1 MAMLVITRGYLKIM
15 QGFSFCN
22 DPKSHDGIT
31 AHYQPLG
38 RCRVAG
44 AVAIFAGESSGP
56 CSTLISVSSSQN
68 FRTCIEPADVDQEIS
83 RDIKRYQEIS
93 RDIKRYQEIS
103 RDIKRYQESKPSNQ
117 CETSKLT
124 VLSRIFWPVYAMVH
138 GTWYLVHGRFGR
150 WIDHHSPILEGLGSW
165 LHDKKD
171 SQIVESFQFAT
182 EIEKCKPQKR

>member
-15 QGFSFCN
+15 QGSSFCN

-44 AVAIFAGESSGP
+44 AVAIFASESSGP

-83 RDIKRYQEIS
+83 RDV
-93 RDIKRYQEIS
+93 
-103 RDIKRYQESKPSNQ
+103 KRYQESKPSNQ
-117 CETSKLT
+117 CETSKLK

-171 SQIVESFQFAT
+171 SQIVESFNLL
-182 EIEKCKPQKR
+182 QK

>member
-15 QGFSFCN
+15 QGSSFCN

-44 AVAIFAGESSGP
+44 AVAIFASESSGP

-83 RDIKRYQEIS
+83 RDIKS
-93 RDIKRYQEIS
+93 RNLQTS
-103 RDIKRYQESKPSNQ
+103 VKPASWQ
-117 CETSKLT
+117 FSAEFSGPYMP
-124 VLSRIFWPVYAMVH
+124 WYMVH
-138 GTWYLVHGRFGR
+138 GTWYMV
-150 WIDHHSPILEGLGSW
+150 DSVDGLITIPQSW
-165 LHDKKD
+165 RDLGVGCTIKKTPKLW
-171 SQIVESFQFAT
+171 SLSICYRNREMQT
-182 EIEKCKPQKR
+182 PKKIEF

>member
-1 MAMLVITRGYLKIM
+1 
-15 QGFSFCN
+15 
-22 DPKSHDGIT
+22 
-31 AHYQPLG
+31 
-38 RCRVAG
+38 
-44 AVAIFAGESSGP
+44 
-56 CSTLISVSSSQN
+56 LISVSSSQN

-83 RDIKRYQEIS
+83 RDV
-93 RDIKRYQEIS
+93 
-103 RDIKRYQESKPSNQ
+103 KRYQESKPSNQ

-171 SQIVESFQFAT
+171 SQIVESFNLL
-182 EIEKCKPQKR
+182 QK